1 MFPDKK
7 IKCHRTGFTKSC
19 HKLVTSGTCTR
30 WSQFEG
36 TDPVTGKQINGY
48 DCNDNWEITFQLNVI
63 RKLQNGFLGLQEA
76 IESFRN
82 AVVPNTELPRQGP
95 KVIGDNKQLLIN
107 GGSHEGDDQ
116 SR

>member
-36 TDPVTGKQINGY
+36 THPVTGEQINGF

-63 RKLQNGFLGLQEA
+63 RKLQNGFHGLQEA

-82 AVVPNTELPRQGP
+82 EAVPLLSSRDLDRLPMVEIPR
-95 KVIGDNKQLLIN
+95 LIN
-107 GGSHEGDDQ
+107 GGGSNEGDN
-116 SR
+116 